1 MNVLITTVRIPFL
14 HGGAEAHADGLLKA
28 VRAAGHS
35 AEIVTVPFKWY
46 PAKIIPDQMLACGLF
61 DITDFNGQRV
71 DKVIGL
77 KFPAYLIP
85 HPDKTIWLL
94 HQHRQAYDL
103 WDHPAGLSHDPM
115 GAQVRTCIQRADH
128 QVFSQCKSVFA
139 NSGNVSKRLRDFCDL
154 ESKPLYHP
162 PAEAER
168 FFPGDAGDYVFFP
181 SRITPIKR
189 QSLVIEALARTKQPV
204 RIRFAGKPDTPAY
217 GAELEA
223 QALRLGVAERVE
235 WLGLIS
241 EEQKRELYAHC
252 LGVVFAPVDEDY
264 GYITLEAMLA
274 AKPVITCTDSG
285 GPLEF
290 VQHDVTGL
298 IAEPEAGALADALDR
313 LWLDRPRARAFG
325 RAGRERYNGLQ
336 INWENVVAQLLA

>member
-1 MNVLITTVRIPFL
+1 MNVLITTVRIPFM
-14 HGGAEAHADGLLKA
+14 HGGAEAHADGLLQA
-28 VRAAGHS
+28 LRAAGHS
-35 AEIVTVPFKWY
+35 AEIVAVPFKWY
-46 PAKIIPDQMLACGLF
+46 PAKIIPEQMLACGLF

-71 DKVIGL
+71 DKVIAL

-115 GAQVRTCIQRADH
+115 GAHVRTWIQRADH
-128 QVFSQCKSVFA
+128 QVFSQCKSVFTIA
-139 NSGNVSKRLRDFCDL
+139 RNVSKRLRDSCNL

-168 FFPGDAGDYVFFP
+168 FFTGDAGNYVFFP

-235 WLGLIS
+235 WLGLVN

-290 VQHDVTGL
+290 VQQNVTGL
-298 IAEPEAGALADALDR
+298 ISQPDPESLAESLDKIWR
-313 LWLDRPRARAFG
+313 DRSLARALG
-325 RAGRERYNGLQ
+325 RAGRERYDGLQ
-336 INWENVVAQLLA
+336 INWGNVIAQLLA

>member
-1 MNVLITTVRIPFL
+1 MNVVITTVQTPFV
-14 HGGAEAHADGLLKA
+14 HGGAEALADGLLQA
-28 VRAAGHS
+28 LRAAGHS

-46 PAKIIPDQMLACGLF
+46 PAKIIPEQMLACGLF

-115 GAQVRTCIQRADH
+115 GAHVRTWIQRADH
-128 QVFSQCKSVFA
+128 QVFSQCKSVFTIA
-139 NSGNVSKRLRDFCDL
+139 GNVSKRLRDFCNL

-162 PAEAER
+162 PAGAER
-168 FFPGDAGDYVFFP
+168 FFTGDAGDYVFFP

-189 QSLVIEALARTKQPV
+189 QSLVIEALARTKHPV
-204 RIRFAGKPDTPAY
+204 RIRFAGKPDTSAY

-235 WLGLIS
+235 WLGLVS
-241 EEQKRELYAHC
+241 EERKRELYAHC

-290 VQHDVTGL
+290 VQQNVTGL
-298 IAEPEAGALADALDR
+298 IAEPEAGALAEALDR
-313 LWLDRPRARAFG
+313 LWLDHPRARRLGAD
-325 RAGRERYNGLQ
+325 GLGHYDKMN
-336 INWENVVAQLLA
+336 ISWSHVVETLLA